1 MNKKRFTL
9 IELLVV
15 IAIIGILASFL
26 LPVLSKARAQARQA
40 VCKSNL
46 KQYGTTMF
54 IASDDF
60 NGRVPPDMSKNG
72 LWAINIENSIKID
85 GAAISYTQNAAIY
98 NSPGSF
104 DTSSFANFEPQTQD
118 EGKMQAFICP
128 GDDDPS
134 IVFQN
139 FNNGGRSGRPVTS
152 YGSNRGLF
160 LNMPES
166 TLWAEPGHVN
176 GYLARLVAPVETA
189 MIFDCDAQA
198 NGTIGLWLKNGATT
212 TMWDYAQN
220 GFGHTWADSVKPDWH
235 LNKINVV
242 NADGHVE
249 SHNYLSQSL
258 QSVKL
263 GNP

>member
-1 MNKKRFTL
+1 MNKKRFSL

-15 IAIIGILASFL
+15 IAIIGILASLL
-26 LPVLSKARAQARQA
+26 LPVLGKARAQARQA

-60 NGRVPPDMSKNG
+60 DGRVPPDMSKNG
-72 LWAINIENSIKID
+72 LWATDIENSIKID

-98 NSPGSF
+98 NSPASF

-118 EGKMQAFICP
+118 EDKMQAFICP
-128 GDDDPS
+128 GDDEPA

-139 FNNGGRSGRPVTS
+139 FNNGARAGRPVTS
-152 YGSNRGLF
+152 YGTNRGLF
-160 LNMPES
+160 LNMPENV
-166 TLWAEPGHVN
+166 LWAEPGHVN
-176 GYLARLVAPVETA
+176 GYLNRLTLPSSTA

-198 NGTIGLWLKNGATT
+198 DGTIGLWLKNWAIT

-220 GFGHTWADSVKPDWH
+220 GFGNKWDDSVKPDWH
-235 LNKINVV
+235 LKKINIV

-258 QSVKL
+258 EAVRL
-263 GNP
+263 GNQ

>member
-1 MNKKRFTL
+1 MKKQKFTL
-9 IELLVV
+9 LELLVV

-26 LPVLSKARAQARQA
+26 LPVLSKARSQARQA

-54 IASDDF
+54 MTTDDF
-60 NGRVPPDMSKNG
+60 DGRVPPAMSKHG
-72 LWAINIENSIKID
+72 LWASNIYNSIRIE

-98 NSPGSF
+98 NSSGNF

-118 EGKMQAFICP
+118 VQKMQAFICP
-128 GDDDPS
+128 GDDDPA
-134 IVFQN
+134 IVYQN
-139 FNNGGRSGRPVTS
+139 FNNGGRIGRPRTS
-152 YGSNRGLF
+152 YGSNRGIF
-160 LNMPES
+160 LMMPENF
-166 TLWAEPGHVN
+166 LQWEPGHVN
-176 GYLARLVAPVETA
+176 GYLNRVSKPSQTA

-198 NGTIGLWLKNGATT
+198 DGTIGLWLKGGVSS
-212 TMWDYAQN
+212 TMWEFAKN
-220 GFGHTWADSVKPDWH
+220 GFGDKWDDSVKPNWH
-235 LNKINVV
+235 SKNINVV

-258 QSVKL
+258 ESVLL